1 MRLMLV
7 EDDAQLRETLVRS
20 LSRRGLQVVAFAA
33 GEPALA
39 WWRAHAPDVVALDL
53 SLPDRD
59 GLLILQDAR
68 AGGLRTPVLLLTA
81 RSAVGDRVL
90 GLNTGA
96 DDYLTKPFDLDE
108 LEARLRALARR
119 HGSANAATS
128 SDMAALVEWRL
139 DRSNGALYHQ
149 GQAVDMPSR
158 EARMMR
164 LLMTH
169 PGRAVS
175 KEQLFEHVF
184 AGEQDVHIEAVEVVA
199 YRLRKRLHGSAV
211 QLVTLRGLGYLL
223 KAEGA

>member
-7 EDDAQLRETLVRS
+7 EDDADLRQTLVRS
-20 LSRRGLQVVAFAA
+20 LERRGMHVAAFDA

-39 WWRAHAPDVVALDL
+39 WWRAHTPDVVALDL

-59 GLLILQDAR
+59 GLLILSDAR
-68 AGGLRTPVLLLTA
+68 QAGLRTPVLLLTA

-119 HGSANAATS
+119 YGSTVVATEG
-128 SDMAALVEWRL
+128 DLVALNEWRL
-139 DRSNGALYHQ
+139 DRSSGALYHQ
-149 GQAVDMPSR
+149 GQVVDLPTR
-158 EARMMR
+158 EATLMR
-164 LLMTH
+164 QLMTL

-175 KEQLFEHVF
+175 KEQLFEQVF
-184 AGEQDVHIEAVEVVA
+184 AGDLGVQIEAIEVVA
-199 YRLRKRLHGSAV
+199 YRLRKRLQGTGV

-223 KAEGA
+223 KAEAV